1 MDALAPCAEL
11 LGVDSETLA
20 QACTFRT
27 MSAAGETYQVALT
40 ADDAHMTRCALAKEV
55 YSRLFDWCV
64 RSDREVVPS
73 CGGGLIS
80 PQLTLHILP
89 TRRLVNQIN
98 VSTVYNT
105 QGTNVKLRTIGLL
118 DIFGFES
125 CVINSFE
132 QLCINYA
139 NEKLQQKFTLDVFK
153 TVQDEYQS
161 EGA

>member
-1 MDALAPCAEL
+1 M
-11 LGVDSETLA
+11 
-20 QACTFRT
+20 
-27 MSAAGETYQVALT
+27 
-40 ADDAHMTRCALAKEV
+40 
-55 YSRLFDWCV
+55 
-64 RSDREVVPS
+64 
-73 CGGGLIS
+73 
-80 PQLTLHILP
+80 
-89 TRRLVNQIN
+89 NQIN

-125 CVINSFE
+125 FAINSFE

-161 EGA
+161 EGAWTL